1 VAVNQSLPTPTPAVA
16 DVDDVQL
23 RYARLLDW
31 GTRIGL
37 ALLLASFA
45 VYVSGVLPSQVPL
58 QRLPELW
65 NQPVARYLAL
75 TGAPTGWQ
83 WVTLLQH
90 GDVLGFVGIALLAG
104 CSGVCLLS
112 LLPLYRRRGD
122 RAYLGLCL
130 AQMAVLLV
138 AAAGLFGG
146 GH

>member
-1 VAVNQSLPTPTPAVA
+1 VNQILPTPTQAVA

>member
-1 VAVNQSLPTPTPAVA
+1 VLPT
-16 DVDDVQL
+16 
-23 RYARLLDW
+23 
-31 GTRIGL
+31 
-37 ALLLASFA
+37 
-45 VYVSGVLPSQVPL
+45 QVPL

-83 WVTLLQH
+83 WATLLQH

>member
-1 VAVNQSLPTPTPAVA
+1 MNQRPPAPAAPIAVAVDA
-16 DVDDVQL
+16 VQL

-37 ALLLASFA
+37 AALVISFVIYNA
-45 VYVSGVLPSQVPL
+45 GLLPSQVPRH
-58 QRLPELW
+58 RLPELW
-65 NQPVARYLAL
+65 GEPVARYLEL

-83 WVTLLQH
+83 WLTMLQH
-90 GDVLGFVGIALLAG
+90 GDVLGFVGIAVLAG

-122 RAYLGLCL
+122 RAYVGLCL

-138 AAAGLFGG
+138 AAAGVFGG

>member
-1 VAVNQSLPTPTPAVA
+1 MNQGHTAAAPALA
-16 DVDDVQL
+16 DADDVQL

>member
-1 VAVNQSLPTPTPAVA
+1 MNQRPPEPAAPIAVAVDA
-16 DVDDVQL
+16 VQL

-37 ALLLASFA
+37 AALVISFVIYNA
-45 VYVSGVLPSQVPL
+45 GMLPSQVPRH
-58 QRLPELW
+58 RLPELW
-65 NQPVARYLAL
+65 GEPVARYLEL

-83 WVTLLQH
+83 WVTMLQH
-90 GDVLGFVGIALLAG
+90 GDVLGFVGIAVLAG

-138 AAAGLFGG
+138 AAAGVFGG

>member
-1 VAVNQSLPTPTPAVA
+1 MAVNQILPTPTPAVA

>member
-1 VAVNQSLPTPTPAVA
+1 MNQGHVEASPTAVAV
-16 DVDDVQL
+16 DEVQL

-37 ALLLASFA
+37 AALVISFV
-45 VYVSGVLPSQVPL
+45 VYNTGVLRSQVPRH
-58 QRLPELW
+58 RLPELW
-65 NQPVARYLAL
+65 DLPVARYLEL

-83 WVTLLQH
+83 WITMLQH
-90 GDVLGFVGIALLAG
+90 GDVLGFVGIAVLAG

-130 AQMAVLLV
+130 AQIAVLLV
-138 AAAGLFGG
+138 AAAGVFGG

>member
-1 VAVNQSLPTPTPAVA
+1 MNQRPPAPAAPTAAAVDA
-16 DVDDVQL
+16 VQL

-37 ALLLASFA
+37 AALVISFVIYNA
-45 VYVSGVLPSQVPL
+45 GMLPSQVPRH
-58 QRLPELW
+58 RLPELW
-65 NQPVARYLAL
+65 GEPVARYLEL

-83 WVTLLQH
+83 WLTMLQH
-90 GDVLGFVGIALLAG
+90 GDVLGFVGIAVLAG

-138 AAAGLFGG
+138 AAAGVFGG

>member
-1 VAVNQSLPTPTPAVA
+1 MAVSQDQVAVTPAVA
-16 DVDDVQL
+16 DVDEVQL

-31 GTRIGL
+31 GARIGM
-37 ALLLASFA
+37 ALLVASFA
-45 VYVSGVLPSQVPL
+45 IYISGVLPSQVPL

-65 NQPVARYLAL
+65 NQPVARYLEL

-90 GDVLGFVGIALLAG
+90 GDVLGLLGIALLAG
-104 CSGVCLLS
+104 CSGACLVS

-122 RAYLGLCL
+122 RAYLALCL
-130 AQMAVLLV
+130 AQLAVLLV
-138 AAAGLFGG
+138 AAAGVFGG

>member
-1 VAVNQSLPTPTPAVA
+1 MNQSLPTPTPAVA

-83 WVTLLQH
+83 WATLLQH

>member
-1 VAVNQSLPTPTPAVA
+1 MIQSPRPAPPA
-16 DVDDVQL
+16 AAGADDVQL

-31 GTRIGL
+31 GSRVGMV
-37 ALLLASFA
+37 LLLTSFA

-83 WVTLLQH
+83 WLTLLQH
-90 GDVLGFVGIALLAG
+90 GDVLGFVGIAVLAG

-112 LLPLYRRRGD
+112 LLPLYRRRRD
-122 RAYLGLCL
+122 WAFFGLCL
-130 AQMAVLLV
+130 AQVAVLLF
-138 AAAGLFGG
+138 AAAGVLSV

>member
-1 VAVNQSLPTPTPAVA
+1 MNQSLPTPTPAVA

>member
-1 VAVNQSLPTPTPAVA
+1 VNQSLPTPTPAVA

>member
-1 VAVNQSLPTPTPAVA
+1 MNQAPPRPLRRPRSPSTT
-16 DVDDVQL
+16 VQL

-37 ALLLASFA
+37 AALVISFV
-45 VYVSGVLPSQVPL
+45 VYNAGVLPSQVPRH
-58 QRLPELW
+58 RLPELW
-65 NQPVARYLAL
+65 DQPVARYLEL

-83 WVTLLQH
+83 WITMLQH
-90 GDVLGFVGIALLAG
+90 GDVLGFVGIAVLAG

-138 AAAGLFGG
+138 AAAGVFGG

>member
-1 VAVNQSLPTPTPAVA
+1 MNQSLPTPTPAVA

-23 RYARLLDW
+23 RYARLLDC

>member
-1 VAVNQSLPTPTPAVA
+1 VNQSPPAPAAPTAVA
-16 DVDDVQL
+16 VDAVQL

-37 ALLLASFA
+37 AALVISFVIYNA
-45 VYVSGVLPSQVPL
+45 GVLQSQVPRH
-58 QRLPELW
+58 RLPELW
-65 NQPVARYLAL
+65 DQPVARYLEL

-83 WVTLLQH
+83 WITMLQH
-90 GDVLGFVGIALLAG
+90 GDVLGFVGIAVLAG

-138 AAAGLFGG
+138 AAAGVFGG